1 MSAYAETFERV
12 IAGNFEAASDEEKLM
27 AVREVI
33 QVASVA
39 AAAVTVQ
46 PIPIIDM
53 ALIAPIQIGMVQAI
67 GRIHGYKLDRKSVLE
82 ILSSF
87 GAGLVTQGVLI
98 STAKIIP
105 IVGFLAAIPMA
116 YALTWSVG
124 EVAHYYFKSGR
135 GVSPDEL
142 RVMFEKLYR
151 EKREE
156 RARAGKRDGS
166 LKERLEDLVAAR
178 EAGLVS
184 EEEFA
189 RKKQRILGDL

>member
-1 MSAYAETFERV
+1 MSTYAETFERV
-12 IAGNFEAASDEEKLM
+12 VNGDFASAGDEQKVE

-53 ALIAPIQIGMVQAI
+53 VLIAPIQIGMVQAI
-67 GRIHGYKLDRKSVLE
+67 GRVHGYRLDRKSVLE

-98 STAKIIP
+98 STTKLVP

-142 RVMFEKLYR
+142 KDMFEKLYGSKR
-151 EKREE
+151 KEKADASR
-156 RARAGKRDGS
+156 RSGS
-166 LKERLEDLVAAR
+166 LKEKLSDLVAAY
-178 EAGLVS
+178 EAGLVTEDEFKKKK
-184 EEEFA
+184 EE
-189 RKKQRILGDL
+189 ILKAL